1 MKILS
6 IVFLIVLGYTACA
19 QKSFF
24 VRVYDLAGKKIAKG
38 NVVAV
43 TDTSLQLEAKK
54 TPLNIPVQR
63 IGFIKTKRS
72 AGNNVLVGGL
82 IGATAGA
89 VSGVIAADPDDFLAF
104 SETEGAIGGTLVG
117 FTVGAAIGG
126 LTILAKN
133 QQTYLINGDL
143 LKWKA
148 F

>member
-1 MKILS
+1 MKLLS

-19 QKSFF
+19 QKTFF
-24 VRVYDLAGKKIAKG
+24 VRVYNLEGAKIAKG
-38 NVVAV
+38 NVFAV
-43 TDTSLQLEAKK
+43 TDTSIQLEAN
-54 TPLNIPVQR
+54 TPVEIPMQS

-72 AGNNVLVGGL
+72 GGNNVLVGGL

-104 SETEGAIGGTLVG
+104 TETEGAIGGTLVG